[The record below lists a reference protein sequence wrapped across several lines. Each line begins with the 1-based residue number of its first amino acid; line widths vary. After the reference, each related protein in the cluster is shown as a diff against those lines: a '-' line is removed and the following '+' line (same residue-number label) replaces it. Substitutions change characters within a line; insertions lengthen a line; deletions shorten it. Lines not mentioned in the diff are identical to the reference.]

1 MNDRTSEPDPE
12 LDVDWWASRL
22 VDREV
27 DFADVPI
34 DLRAAVQERST
45 SFAVQRRSLLRSGT
59 DHTVDTSITNAAVS
73 AALRSPDTATTRG
86 RSRLVPLLAMAAA
99 SVGVI
104 AVGATILQPDDSPE
118 VIAVE
123 SADVIASVD
132 VVREAKIP
140 TTVDAEPVDDQIV
153 PESESAAAMAVDDTT
168 AASTTPD
175 LPTHDEATNVVEIA
189 DLADLSEIVRS
200 WIDVPPPFVDG
211 TSPCVDDQ
219 GRRALAISVRFAGI
233 DVLAYFSAEAGVTL
247 LSVSDCSTIASI
259 VP

>member
-1 MNDRTSEPDPE
+1 
-12 LDVDWWASRL
+12 
-22 VDREV
+22 
-27 DFADVPI
+27 
-34 DLRAAVQERST
+34 
-45 SFAVQRRSLLRSGT
+45 
-59 DHTVDTSITNAAVS
+59 
-73 AALRSPDTATTRG
+73 
-86 RSRLVPLLAMAAA
+86 MAAA
-99 SVGVI
+99 SMGVI
-104 AVGATILQPDDSPE
+104 AVGATILQPDDSPD

-153 PESESAAAMAVDDTT
+153 PESESAAAMAVDDAT

-175 LPTHDEATNVVEIA
+175 LPTPDEATNVVEIA
-189 DLADLSEIVRS
+189 DLADLAEIVRS

-211 TSPCVDDQ
+211 SSPCEDDQ

-233 DVLAYFSAEAGVTL
+233 DALAYFSREAGAML
-247 LSVSDCSTIASI
+247 LSPTDCSMIASI